1 MIALITIST
10 RASLKRHHN
19 FALTLGVAPTSTS
32 QSPLATSSSP
42 LAKTTTNTIA
52 PSTFPDEPSTYTL
65 QRIGTP
71 QEQQSVERELAELR
85 QRLGMVEGWKRRRVE
100 VEEEL
105 GWGMRGG
112 ERGGA
117 SDGAGDGE
125 GVGEGEGLGEG
136 RIVEMEM

>member
-1 MIALITIST
+1 
-10 RASLKRHHN
+10 
-19 FALTLGVAPTSTS
+19 
-32 QSPLATSSSP
+32 
-42 LAKTTTNTIA
+42 
-52 PSTFPDEPSTYTL
+52 
-65 QRIGTP
+65 
-71 QEQQSVERELAELR
+71 
-85 QRLGMVEGWKRRRVE
+85 MVEGWKRRRVE